1 MSRRKK
7 GRNSNKELL
16 EMRVV
21 DFLNCKI
28 DVSKK
33 VFQPRIETEFW
44 IKEAI
49 EEIQNAKLKIKILD
63 IFSGSGCIGTAAL
76 KNIKNC
82 RVDFVDIDDKAISQI
97 KINLKLN
104 KIPKNEYE
112 IYKSNLF
119 EKLRKKKYDVVFANP
134 PYVALERISEVDKEV
149 LKKEPKMALF
159 AGRDGMVLIEKFF
172 KKVKNHLKTGGVV
185 YLEFDPLQKEK
196 IKEVLKK
203 CGFQFFFR
211 KDQFRKYR
219 WLKLQ
224 P

>member
-1 MSRRKK
+1 
-7 GRNSNKELL
+7 
-16 EMRVV
+16 MRVV

-44 IKEAI
+44 LKKAI
-49 EEIQNAKLKIKILD
+49 NELKIENWKLKIDVLD
-63 IFSGSGCIGTAAL
+63 VFTGSGCIGIAIL

-82 RVDFVDIDDKAISQI
+82 RVDFADIDGEAISQI

-104 KIPKNEYE
+104 KIPREKYE

-119 EKLRKKKYDVVFANP
+119 EKLKNKKYDFIFANP

-149 LKKEPKMALF
+149 LEKEPKTTLF
-159 AGRDGMVLIEKFF
+159 AGRDGMVLI
-172 KKVKNHLKTGGVV
+172 KKILKEVKNHLKTGGVF

-196 IKEVLKK
+196 IREILEKR
-203 CGFQFFFR
+203 GFQFLFQ
-211 KDQFRKYR
+211 KDQFKKYR
-219 WLKLQ
+219 WLRLQ
-224 P
+224 PRIC

>member
-1 MSRRKK
+1 
-7 GRNSNKELL
+7 
-16 EMRVV
+16 MRIV

-44 IKEAI
+44 VKKAI
-49 EEIQNAKLKIKILD
+49 EDIKNLKLKIKNLRILD
-63 IFSGSGCIGTAAL
+63 IFAGSGCIGIAAL

-82 RVDFVDIDDKAISQI
+82 WVDFVDIDDKAISQI

-104 KIPKNEYE
+104 RISKNKYK

-119 EKLRKKKYDVVFANP
+119 EKLKNKKYDAIFANP

-149 LKKEPKMALF
+149 LEKEPKIALF

-172 KKVKNHLKTGGVV
+172 KKVKSHLKASGTF

-196 IKEVLKK
+196 IKEIFEKG
-203 CGFQFFFR
+203 GFKFSFQ
-211 KDQFRKYR
+211 KDQFGKYR
-219 WLKLQ
+219 WLKIC
-224 P
+224 

>member
-1 MSRRKK
+1 
-7 GRNSNKELL
+7 
-16 EMRVV
+16 MRIV

-44 IKEAI
+44 VKKAI
-49 EEIQNAKLKIKILD
+49 EDIKNLKLKIKNLRILD
-63 IFSGSGCIGTAAL
+63 IFAGSGCIGIAAL

-82 RVDFVDIDDKAISQI
+82 WVDFVDIDDKAISQI

-104 KIPKNEYE
+104 RISKNKYK

-119 EKLRKKKYDVVFANP
+119 EKLKNKKYDIIFANP

-149 LKKEPKMALF
+149 LEKEPKIALF

-172 KKVKNHLKTGGVV
+172 KKVKSHLKASGTL

-196 IKEVLKK
+196 IKEIFEKG
-203 CGFQFFFR
+203 GFKFSFQ
-211 KDQFRKYR
+211 KDQFGKYR
-219 WLKLQ
+219 WLKIC
-224 P
+224 